1 MGRPMRHFVSRVGV
15 GAVLAG
21 LLAGMVIAFAGTAQA
36 SVNITGTW
44 RCCGAGGAGAQEFV
58 ITTGTGS
65 LAGKGITPSGSG
77 FAKITGNLTGNN
89 VTIVTTYTGGS
100 YVATFKGTVSAD
112 GKTMTGTWSAEKGAQ
127 TGTWTATLVSAAS
140 TPTPVLGQS
149 VAASTVS
156 GQVLVEKPGT
166 TTYVPLSSAGT
177 LPVGTIVN
185 ATNGRIALT
194 AAGSGKTRHKGQFYG
209 GEFKLGQAHSGLT
222 NLTLTGGTPCAG
234 SAAATAHHRPAARK
248 AQLWGTGHGGDFE
261 TTGTYAAGTVLG
273 TRWLTKDTCTATVIR
288 VLEGEVRIHNL
299 VTNSTVVVHAPG
311 SYTARS

>member
-1 MGRPMRHFVSRVGV
+1 MRRAKHHLASRAGA
-15 GAVLAG
+15 GAVVAG
-21 LLAGMVIAFAGTAQA
+21 LAAAAVIAFAGTAQA
-36 SVNITGTW
+36 TVNIAGTW
-44 RCCGAGGAGAQEFV
+44 SCCGSGGAAAQTFV
-58 ITTGTGS
+58 ITSGTGS
-65 LAGKGITPSGSG
+65 LAGSAVNSQGAV
-77 FAKITGNLTGNN
+77 FAKITGELSGDT
-89 VTIVTTYTGGS
+89 VTIVTTYTSSS

-112 GKTMTGTWSAEKGAQ
+112 GQTITGTWSAEGGGQ
-127 TGTWTATLVSAAS
+127 TGTWTATLVSA
-140 TPTPVLGQS
+140 PTPVLGQS

-222 NLTLTGGTPCAG
+222 DLTLTGGAPCAG
-234 SAAATAHHRPAARK
+234 SAAAAGHHHTAPRK
-248 AQLWGTGHGGDFE
+248 AELWGTGHGGDFE

-273 TRWLTKDTCTATVIR
+273 TDWLTRDTCTATVIH
-288 VLEGEVRIHNL
+288 VLEGEVRVHNL
-299 VTNSTVVVHAPG
+299 ITNATVVVHAPG
-311 SYTARS
+311 SYTAKP